1 MRARQTPPI
10 FETRHENPHSAVRRC
25 LVPRGGGGCAVVP
38 GPYGPQVVPAPVVI
52 TPGYRQPG
60 YAYPGYG
67 APPAVVYPG
76 YGYRGYGRGHYRGH
90 YR

>member
-1 MRARQTPPI
+1 MK
-10 FETRHENPHSAVRRC
+10 TRILLSVAVLS
-25 LVPRGGGGCAVVP
+25 LVGVAGCAVVP

-76 YGYRGYGRGHYRGH
+76 YGYRGYGRGHYR
-90 YR
+90 